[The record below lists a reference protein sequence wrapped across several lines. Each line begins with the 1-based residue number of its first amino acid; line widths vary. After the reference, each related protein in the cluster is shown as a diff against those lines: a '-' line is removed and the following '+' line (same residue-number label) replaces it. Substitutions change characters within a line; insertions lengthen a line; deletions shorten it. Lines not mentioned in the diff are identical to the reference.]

1 MADTRKSEGARLT
14 ESAVKGLLSTRE
26 GCFFIGL
33 LLSRSGVDEPSIDVN
48 NMYLT
53 CANEGRRA
61 LGLWLKRLIKQYYGL
76 GAYNKCVNIF
86 ESANAL
92 DKALKDRAPKGD
104 VFGFQEKKEGW
115 SDE

>member
-1 MADTRKSEGARLT
+1 MEKRKSEGARLT
-14 ESAVKGLLSTRE
+14 ESAVKGLLSTKE
-26 GCFFIGL
+26 GCFFLGL

-61 LGLWLKRLIKQYYGL
+61 LGLWLKRLIKEYYGL
-76 GAYNKCVNIF
+76 GAYNKCVSIF

-92 DKALKDRAPKGD
+92 DRSKKERAQEED
-104 VFGFQEKKEGW
+104 VFNFQEKEGRW
-115 SDE
+115 PDE